1 MRGTPFLYNGE
12 EIGMADV
19 PIPPEESIDPP
30 AARVSRDFR
39 WWDRSQSR
47 TPLPWSAG
55 PGAGFTT
62 GRPWLRLG
70 PDASTRNVAAQRR
83 DPDSVL
89 ACYQRLLA
97 ARREQASLRDGSLEL
112 VTVGD
117 RTVLAYRRRGSGPE
131 ILVVVA
137 FDRRGAEVR
146 LPRPEA
152 GGGWRAVAGTHRD
165 PPRPVESPGRLALRP
180 FEGLVLAAE
189 S

>member
-1 MRGTPFLYNGE
+1 MRGTPFLYYGE

-19 PIPPEESIDPP
+19 PIPPDESIDPP

-70 PDASTRNVAAQRR
+70 PDASSRNVAAQRH

-112 VTVGD
+112 VSVGD

-131 ILVVVA
+131 VLVVVA

-146 LPRPEA
+146 LPRPER
-152 GGGWRAVAGTHRD
+152 GGGWRPVAGTHGN
-165 PPRPVESPGRLALRP
+165 PPMPPESPARLALRP
-180 FEGLVLAAE
+180 FEGLVLVAE
-189 S
+189 R